1 MARQPQCQPPPKF
14 RSCAD
19 AYDKIC
25 DIVGKIIADNP
36 DGTYAEYYG
45 KDMSKEDC
53 KAKKKLIFPREEVED
68 VVVPVTN
75 NMMCEWYVTY
85 GGGAS
90 PPCPGERVQSQLAI
104 VCKFWRARS
113 RLYQNEIVQLNM
125 ADAFDKIFQVLQ
137 DLRTSAPLQTQHFSK
152 NRFLKK

>member
-90 PPCPGERVQSQLAI
+90 PPCRGERPRRRPSGAAGANFFGGAVWGVFRENANC
-104 VCKFWRARS
+104 V
-113 RLYQNEIVQLNM
+113 
-125 ADAFDKIFQVLQ
+125 D
-137 DLRTSAPLQTQHFSK
+137 PPG
-152 NRFLKK
+152 